1 VRPITGESSTAISF
15 TLISGRAPR
24 GRGEAA
30 IGPATAKDLHVGVG
44 DTVSVGA
51 SHARVRVVGEA
62 LFPSDV
68 HAEFDEGLWLV
79 PAQFDAVVPVIG
91 PDSDDRV
98 VAVRFAPGTSLAKG
112 IGDLQ
117 SELGPLASDISPP
130 DQPDELTNLQYVRT
144 LPQILAVFLGL
155 IAVAA
160 LGSVLLSGARR
171 RSPEL
176 AVLRA
181 LGMTRGS
188 IRAILHSQS
197 TAIAIFG
204 LVIGIPLGLA
214 VGRLG
219 WQAIA
224 ERVPLAEVPPVAL
237 VATLLLIPVT
247 VVAANVLALWPGR
260 VALAHAAA
268 EELRAE

>member
-144 LPQILAVFLGL
+144 LPELRAVFLGL